1 VARRIGCFVQ
11 GTPFRLAGIDVRT
24 TDQSPRGVAPQPGSL
39 ETLRETNRRR
49 VIGVLREKGSASRA
63 DIARRTG
70 LSRSTVSS
78 VVADLIAAGL
88 AREGEAASPSGGARG
103 TGRPA
108 VPITLDPSAGAAL
121 GIDLS
126 HDGIR
131 VVLTDLS
138 HAVLEERWG
147 EADVVRMGAE
157 QVVTLVAD
165 TVTRTLEAT
174 GTPVARLVGAALA
187 APAPIDPDSGHLGA
201 ESVVP
206 SLAGFDLAGH
216 LSRRLGFGV
225 RAENDANL
233 CALAELLWGAGAGHQ
248 NAVYVKLSR
257 GIGAGLVIGGRLY
270 RGVHGGAGE
279 IGHTAVVQDGPVCRC
294 GNRGCL
300 EVLAGTEAVVALVA
314 GRFDR
319 DPTIP
324 EVVERAVGGDTLCR
338 RALRDVGALVGT
350 ALAAVTNL
358 LNPSLV
364 VVGGELAAAWRIME
378 GPMRE
383 SMDRGAIHRSAADVA
398 VVPGTL
404 GRRAEALGA
413 VALVLRESQ
422 ELALSAA

>member
-1 VARRIGCFVQ
+1 VRAP
-11 GTPFRLAGIDVRT
+11 PFRVVIDVTVRSP
-24 TDQSPRGVAPQPGSL
+24 DQQGRGAAPQPGSL
-39 ETLRETNRRR
+39 EALRETNRRR
-49 VIGVLREKGSASRA
+49 VIGVLRETGTASRA
-63 DIARRTG
+63 EIARRTG

-88 AREGEAASPSGGARG
+88 AREGEAVVTRGARG

-108 VPITLDPSAGAAL
+108 VPITLDPSAGVAL

-131 VVLTDLS
+131 VVLSDLA
-138 HAVLEERWG
+138 HEVLQERWG
-147 EADVVRMGAE
+147 EADVVGMGAE
-157 QVVTLVAD
+157 EVLSLVGD
-165 TVTRTLEAT
+165 TVHRALEAT
-174 GTPVARLVGAALA
+174 GTPTERLVGAALA
-187 APAPIDPDSGHLGA
+187 VPAPIDPDSGHLGA
-201 ESVVP
+201 ESVIP

-216 LSRRLGFGV
+216 LSARFGFRV

-233 CALAELLWGAGAGHQ
+233 CALAELLWGVGAGHQ

-279 IGHTAVVQDGPVCRC
+279 IGHTAVVPEGPVCRC

-300 EVLAGTEAVVALVA
+300 EVMAGTGAVIGLVS

-319 DPTIP
+319 IPSIP

-338 RALRDVGALVGT
+338 RALRDVGGMVGT

-364 VVGGELAAAWRIME
+364 VIGGELVTAWRMME
-378 GPMRE
+378 VPMRE
-383 SMDRGAIHRSAADVA
+383 AMDRGAIHRSAADVA
-398 VVPGTL
+398 VLPSTL

-422 ELALSAA
+422 DLAHAAA